1 MKSFS
6 VVAEAPA
13 TAYWVVEA
21 ESRSDA
27 IRLVKDR
34 IAAGQTVDFE
44 ISIQDMD
51 DPGDVEFYA
60 IELGDDE
67 NDSEDGSPALTKY
80 SVVLTGVVQK
90 EVPVN
95 ATSPHAALE
104 MVKQM
109 CSSTGLLNFHR
120 DDVTGLTA
128 AVEESKADPVTE
140 LLLDMVRHIRS
151 SDAPDMVLARSLQ
164 AGLDESIS
172 IGMKP

>member
-1 MKSFS
+1 
-6 VVAEAPA
+6 
-13 TAYWVVEA
+13 
-21 ESRSDA
+21 
-27 IRLVKDR
+27 
-34 IAAGQTVDFE
+34 
-44 ISIQDMD
+44 
-51 DPGDVEFYA
+51 
-60 IELGDDE
+60 
-67 NDSEDGSPALTKY
+67 
-80 SVVLTGVVQK
+80 
-90 EVPVN
+90 
-95 ATSPHAALE
+95 